1 MHYYWFG
8 WGHMIWMTIAW
19 LVGIGLLV
27 ALIWAI
33 LQAASGRSRETESPE
48 AILKRRYAAG
58 EIDTEEYNRR
68 LAVLKNKNVAR
79 RAFTAPSCAGVA
91 NL

>member
-1 MHYYWFG
+1 MHYWFG

-68 LAVLKNKNVAR
+68 LEVLKNKSVA
-79 RAFTAPSCAGVA
+79 
-91 NL
+91 

>member
-1 MHYYWFG
+1 MHYWFG

-48 AILKRRYAAG
+48 AILKRRYAA
-58 EIDTEEYNRR
+58 ERSIPKSNNRR
-68 LAVLKNKNVAR
+68 LVA
-79 RAFTAPSCAGVA
+79 
-91 NL
+91 